1 MSKKPIDINSDSE
14 EEETHLLADIEF
26 LNKECYNI
34 KKIIRRKYVKLEKV
48 RIRRAVKRKEKQIRR
63 ETRFLLPDL
72 EEVAIQRDRLINGR
86 LNDPAPLIKD
96 NDDED
101 FPSVEDCFKNILNR
115 KNDDIINNEL

>member
-115 KNDDIINNEL
+115 KNDDIINDEL